1 MSKGNNNDDVLV
13 LSIKDRERML
23 NGHLQKIL
31 KLWQSQEWQFDEE
44 QLIAFENGMKIG
56 YELAYKDMSEIST
69 GIAGVEEQV
78 ENIFKKR
85 E

>member
-1 MSKGNNNDDVLV
+1 MNEGNNNDDVLV

-56 YELAYKDMSEIST
+56 YELAYKDMSEISSS
-69 GIAGVEEQV
+69 IAGVEEQV
-78 ENIFKKR
+78 ENIFKKGK
-85 E
+85 